1 MAPLADTAWIDAHA
15 AVVDGDLLARGAR
28 LCIPPPRPGI
38 AHRDARYALR
48 LSGAEIRGSLDLM
61 GGFTAI
67 GGMALDTA
75 HVTGDVV
82 ARGARIG
89 AGEGD
94 AIGAQAARF
103 DGVVILGDGF
113 VAAGVI
119 WLMGARIAGT
129 LDMNAATAW

>member
-1 MAPLADTAWIDAHA
+1 
-15 AVVDGDLLARGAR
+15 
-28 LCIPPPRPGI
+28 
-38 AHRDARYALR
+38 
-48 LSGAEIRGSLDLM
+48 M

-67 GGMALDTA
+67 GGIALDTA

-82 ARGARIG
+82 ARGAGVG

-103 DGVVILGDGF
+103 DGVVIMADGF

-129 LDMNAATAW
+129 LDMNGARLVNRTEDGQGVVLAADTAEVGGSILLRNGFTAEGAISLRGTRIGNSLECDGASLVNPNR